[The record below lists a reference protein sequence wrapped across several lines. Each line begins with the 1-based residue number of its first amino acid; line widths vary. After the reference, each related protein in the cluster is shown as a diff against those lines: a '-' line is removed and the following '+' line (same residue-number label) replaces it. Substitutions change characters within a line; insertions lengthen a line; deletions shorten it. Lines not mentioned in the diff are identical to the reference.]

1 MFNFILTIFR
11 VIFLFFS
18 ARNIDIVIANAIL
31 QKENEILKR
40 KRKDRLKFRFFDR
53 LFYSVMC
60 KLSVN
65 AGLIFP
71 SLSGLNLPI

>member
-11 VIFLFFS
+11 VIFLLFS

-53 LFYSVMC
+53 LFYAVI
-60 KLSVN
+60 L
-65 AGLIFP
+65 
-71 SLSGLNLPI
+71 